1 MRNADGELVSMTV
14 MELMRAHERKEA
26 VAQSLIGKTYYDSI
40 TEVMNEDINK
50 LKSFDK
56 VEFILMKSGMLSL
69 IWAYLKLS
77 LLKNRRLLKHKRK
90 DELKLCYK
98 FINKLY
104 KLR

>member
-1 MRNADGELVSMTV
+1 MTYVPVYGTMADNASQKVRHTSS
-14 MELMRAHERKEA
+14 RR
-26 VAQSLIGKTYYDSI
+26 GKTYYDSI

-77 LLKNRRLLKHKRK
+77 LLKNRWLLKHKRK